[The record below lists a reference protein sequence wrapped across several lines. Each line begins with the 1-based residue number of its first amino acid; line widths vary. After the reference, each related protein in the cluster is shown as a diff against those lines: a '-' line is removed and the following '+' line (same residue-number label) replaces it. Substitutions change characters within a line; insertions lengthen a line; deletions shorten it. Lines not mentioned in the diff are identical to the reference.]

1 MKLLFTLFF
10 EFFKTGL
17 FAVGGG
23 LATIPF
29 LYNMIEKYGWFS
41 NDVLGDMIAISE
53 STPGPIGVN
62 MATYSGYHV
71 FSQNS
76 GMFLGIL
83 GGIFTTFGLVLPSF
97 IVILFVSKIY
107 QKFKENSLVQSG
119 FYGIRPVVVGM
130 IGATSVDMFLSA
142 VMNNT
147 ESLNLMN
154 FLPQINV
161 GAVILFAVLLFLTNK
176 YKKHPI
182 LYIIIAGIVGGIFK
196 F

>member
-1 MKLLFTLFF
+1 MKLLLTLFC

-29 LYNMIEKYGWFS
+29 LYNMIDRYGWFS
-41 NDVLGDMIAISE
+41 DEVLGDMIAISE

-62 MATYSGYHV
+62 MATYAGYHV
-71 FSQNS
+71 FSS
-76 GMFLGIL
+76 EYGAFSGIL

-97 IVILFVSKIY
+97 IVILFVSRMY

-130 IGATSVDMFLSA
+130 IGATALDMFLSA
-142 VMNNT
+142 VIKDATSFDFMNLLSNV
-147 ESLNLMN
+147 
-154 FLPQINV
+154 NV
-161 GAVILFAVLLFLTNK
+161 GALILFFVLLFLTNK

-182 LYIIIAGIVGGIFK
+182 IYIIIAGIAGGILK

>member
-1 MKLLFTLFF
+1 MRLLLTLFF

-29 LYNMIEKYGWFS
+29 LYNMIDKYKWFS
-41 NDVLGDMIAISE
+41 DEVLGDMIAISE

-71 FSQNS
+71 FSS
-76 GMFLGIL
+76 EYGAFIGAL
-83 GGIFTTFGLVLPSF
+83 GGVFTTFGLVLPSF
-97 IVILFVSKIY
+97 IVILIVSRMY
-107 QKFKENSLVQSG
+107 QKFKENRLVQSG

-130 IGATSVDMFLSA
+130 IGATAVDMFLSA
-142 VMNNT
+142 VTNDISVL
-147 ESLNLMN
+147 SLTNL
-154 FLPQINV
+154 FSEIKV
-161 GAVILFAVLLFLTNK
+161 GALILFAVLLFLTNK

-182 LYIIIAGIVGGIFK
+182 IYIVFAGVMGGIFK

>member
-1 MKLLFTLFF
+1 MKLLLTLFC

-29 LYNMIEKYGWFS
+29 LYNMIDRYGWFS
-41 NDVLGDMIAISE
+41 DEVLGDMIAISE

-71 FSQNS
+71 FSS
-76 GMFLGIL
+76 EYGVFLGIL

-97 IVILFVSKIY
+97 IVILFVSRMY

-130 IGATSVDMFLSA
+130 IGATALDMFLSA
-142 VMNNT
+142 VIKDASSFDFMNLISNV
-147 ESLNLMN
+147 
-154 FLPQINV
+154 NV
-161 GAVILFAVLLFLTNK
+161 GALILFFVLLFLTNK

-182 LYIIIAGIVGGIFK
+182 IYIIIAGIAGGIFK

>member
-1 MKLLFTLFF
+1 MKLLFTLFY

-29 LYNMIEKYGWFS
+29 LYDMINKFNWFS
-41 NDVLGDMIAISE
+41 KEVLGDMIAISE

-71 FSQNS
+71 FSQQN
-76 GMFLGIL
+76 GIFLGVF
-83 GGIFTTFGLVLPSF
+83 GGIFTTLGLVLPSF

-107 QKFKENSLVQSG
+107 EKFKKNSLVQMG
-119 FYGIRPVVVGM
+119 FYGIRPIVVGM
-130 IGATSVDMFLSA
+130 IGATALDMFLSG
-142 VMNNT
+142 VVK
-147 ESLNLMN
+147 NLDVISFSNLISNIN
-154 FLPQINV
+154 F
-161 GAVILFAVLLFLTNK
+161 GALALFVLLVILTNK

-182 LYIIIAGIVGGIFK
+182 FYIIIAGIAGAIFK

>member
-1 MKLLFTLFF
+1 MRLLLTLFF

-29 LYNMIEKYGWFS
+29 LYNMIDKYKWFS
-41 NDVLGDMIAISE
+41 DEVLGDMIAISE

-71 FSQNS
+71 FSS
-76 GMFLGIL
+76 EYGAFIGGL
-83 GGIFTTFGLVLPSF
+83 GGVITTFGLVLPSF
-97 IVILFVSKIY
+97 IVILIVSRMY
-107 QKFKENSLVQSG
+107 QKFKENQLVQSG

-130 IGATSVDMFLSA
+130 IGATAVDMFLSA
-142 VMNNT
+142 VTNDISVL
-147 ESLNLMN
+147 SLTNL
-154 FLPQINV
+154 FSEIKV
-161 GAVILFAVLLFLTNK
+161 GALVLFAVLLFLTNK

-182 LYIIIAGIVGGIFK
+182 IYIVFAGVMGAIFK